1 MYSTSVSL
9 VAVFKGA
16 LLINEL
22 ELVIRV
28 EGCASNVFWNKN
40 IQHDIVTLGH
50 FNASE
55 CCIVTL
61 DQ

>member
-22 ELVIRV
+22 DLVIRV
-28 EGCASNVFWNKN
+28 ENVFWNKN